1 MSTDCNGRSVSEQLL
16 YWKDLLDGDKG
27 EEDV

>member
-27 EEDV
+27 GEDV